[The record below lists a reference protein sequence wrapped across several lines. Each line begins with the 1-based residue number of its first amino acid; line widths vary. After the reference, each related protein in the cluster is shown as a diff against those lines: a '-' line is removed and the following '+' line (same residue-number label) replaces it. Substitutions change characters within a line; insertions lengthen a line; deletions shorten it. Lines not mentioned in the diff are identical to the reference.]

1 MQKLTAFTV
10 LGALALVVG
19 CGQRPY
25 QMDEPEIA
33 ARYAHKYKDGECT
46 SWLVSARTGYRYCAS
61 PPIDITVPLYKGPVL
76 ATMPKDVEE
85 IVDMPSLM
93 ARGEEVYGAYC
104 QTCHQADGK
113 GLPGTYPPLAGSGD
127 YYGTPENHV
136 GIIVNG
142 LNGAITV
149 QGQAFNGAMAPHGF
163 LSDYEIAAV
172 ATYERNTW
180 GNTDGMVTPEAVATA
195 R

>member
-1 MQKLTAFTV
+1 VQNLTAFTA
-10 LGALALVVG
+10 LGALASLAA

-25 QMDEPEIA
+25 DLDEPEIA
-33 ARYAHKYKDGECT
+33 ARYAHVYTDGRCE

-61 PPIDITVPLYKGPVL
+61 PAVEVDVPNYDGPIL
-76 ATMPKDVEE
+76 ATLPKEVEE
-85 IVDMPSLM
+85 IVDMPNLM

-113 GLPGTYPPLAGSGD
+113 GLPSVYPPLAGSGSF
-127 YYGTPENHV
+127 YGDAEKHA
-136 GIIVNG
+136 GIIVKG
-142 LNGAITV
+142 LAGPIVV
-149 QGQAFNGAMAPHGF
+149 QGVSFDGAMAGHGF

-172 ATYERNTW
+172 ATYERQSW
-180 GNTDGMVTPEAVATA
+180 GNEDGMVTPDVVAAT